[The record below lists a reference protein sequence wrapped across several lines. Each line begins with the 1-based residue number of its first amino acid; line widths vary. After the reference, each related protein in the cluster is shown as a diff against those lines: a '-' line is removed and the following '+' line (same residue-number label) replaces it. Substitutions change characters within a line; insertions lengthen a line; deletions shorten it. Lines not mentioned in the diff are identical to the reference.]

1 MTTDGGGWQICY
13 TTRDKVR
20 IANEVT
26 YSYPYASHG
35 YRSDC
40 RNTVFND
47 VIALNHDNGQVAW
60 FKQQS
65 RSAFKFSST
74 NYFVTGSAFGLWTG
88 FGAAATSSWSYQMG
102 ICDSA
107 SILAPGLWMSGSYP
121 QWDLMETLICA
132 GYTNCWKECN
142 SWCGDTSTWYFRV
155 ESYYAGY
162 YGVTWREQGHTD
174 VSNKLV
180 SYGIRQSA

>member
-1 MTTDGGGWQICY
+1 MDSMTTDGGGWQICY

-47 VIALNHDNGQVAW
+47 VIAINHDNGQVAW

-65 RSAFKFSST
+65 RSTFKFSST
-74 NYFVTGSAFGLWTG
+74 NYFTTGSAYGLWTG
-88 FGAAATSSWSYQMG
+88 FGVAATSSWSYQMG
-102 ICDSA
+102 ICDSGA
-107 SILAPGLWMSGSYP
+107 NLAPGLWMSGWFRRQAAVVFLLVQGTPTAGRRATAGVATNRPGTSVSRATMP
-121 QWDLMETLICA
+121 ATMARPGVRTDTLM
-132 GYTNCWKECN
+132 
-142 SWCGDTSTWYFRV
+142 SPTS
-155 ESYYAGY
+155 
-162 YGVTWREQGHTD
+162 
-174 VSNKLV
+174 L
-180 SYGIRQSA
+180 